1 MYLVPAIVL
10 AIVLPLLLG
19 LAVLMRRALRHSGA
33 GLETY
38 SLVTRQHLEIFQG
51 GPLDEAAVEAA
62 KRRFRA
68 LLERGD
74 LGAVEASLR
83 PGTQYVHQVRALT
96 EIGTDAAAAI
106 LERQLRRRLSD
117 DPVEQAWYWIDLAGG
132 LRALNHQESLPL
144 LFHCAETP
152 MAAPL
157 GYFFAAEAVCF
168 LGFSGYVRQP
178 ETDQGRA
185 ALQLLHRA
193 LEGLRFGVQP
203 HLLAE
208 GRLGEVIEA
217 VWDHRPAGPA
227 PLVARVLIE
236 ALRLVRRAPH
246 ARAAFADEPSE
257 REAFEWQLSRLAA
270 LEPAFREYL
279 ERAPAALKAAL
290 ATARADEL
298 PDLLRALDDLRT
310 DAGAE
315 VMPLLERPR
324 FEHAE
329 LAAELLR
336 WSKGPHVGR
345 WLREYA
351 ARRVNM
357 GKRAQAR
364 RRSLSPARP
373 SVPADFPYGA
383 ILRSLRNHP
392 SVDTERFL
400 SEAAQDF
407 DPLYRAAALGSLG
420 WWEPLLRTEVLA
432 ALEGGRRDPSPIVRQ
447 TARAALARLGER
459 AALHWFRQALVSD
472 NPQHVHDAVQ
482 TIAAE
487 GLTLLW
493 PDLDRLADSDVPE
506 IAQHSREALERLA
519 EEMEQP
525 QPW

>member
-10 AIVLPLLLG
+10 AIVLPLMLG
-19 LAVLMRRALRHSGA
+19 LAVLVRRALRQSGV

-38 SLVTRQHLEIFQG
+38 SPVTRQHLEIFQG
-51 GPLDEAAVEAA
+51 GPLDEAAVETA

-68 LLERGD
+68 LLERGEIE
-74 LGAVEASLR
+74 AVESCLR
-83 PGTQYVHQVRALT
+83 PGTNYVYQVRALT

-106 LERQLRRRLSD
+106 LERQLRRHLSD
-117 DPVEQAWYWIDLAGG
+117 DRVEQAWYWIDLAGG
-132 LRALNHQESLPL
+132 LRTLNRQDSLPQ
-144 LFHCAETP
+144 LFRCAETP
-152 MAAPL
+152 MEAPL
-157 GYFFAAEAVCF
+157 GHFFAAETVCF

-178 ETDQGRA
+178 MTEQGRA
-185 ALQLLHRA
+185 ALRLLHCA

-217 VWDHRPAGPA
+217 VWDHRPGGAA

-236 ALRLVRRAPH
+236 ALRLLRRAPH
-246 ARAAFADEPSE
+246 ARAAFAEEPTE

-270 LEPAFREYL
+270 LEPSFREYL
-279 ERAPAALKAAL
+279 EQAPAALKAEL
-290 ATARADEL
+290 ARARGDQL
-298 PDLLRALDDLRT
+298 PDLLRALDDLRA
-310 DAGAE
+310 DAGTE
-315 VMPLLERPR
+315 VLPLLERPR

-357 GKRAQAR
+357 VKRAQAR
-364 RRSLSPARP
+364 RRALSPARP
-373 SVPADFPYGA
+373 SVPVDFPYHSV
-383 ILRSLRNHP
+383 LRSLRSHP
-392 SVDTERFL
+392 SIDTERFL
-400 SEAAQDF
+400 AEAALDW
-407 DPLYRAAALGSLG
+407 DPLYRVAALGSLG
-420 WWEPLLRTEVLA
+420 WWEPLLRAEVLT
-432 ALEGGRRDPSPIVRQ
+432 ALEGGRRDPSPAVRQ
-447 TARAALARLGER
+447 AARAALARLGER
-459 AALHWFRQALVSD
+459 AALHWFRQALLSD